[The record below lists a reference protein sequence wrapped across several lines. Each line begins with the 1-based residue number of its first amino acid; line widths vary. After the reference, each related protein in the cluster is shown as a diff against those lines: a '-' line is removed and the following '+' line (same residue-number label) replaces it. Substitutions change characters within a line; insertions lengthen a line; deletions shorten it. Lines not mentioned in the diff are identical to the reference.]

1 MLDTLTNKA
10 SPTAASHAANTK
22 IVIGIGMDAMELEF
36 REARDVIINR
46 DNIIPSKHKRVDIR

>member
-22 IVIGIGMDAMELEF
+22 IVIGIGMDAMELAF